1 MRVRYNEDLSNVKNM
16 AKSIMDLVILSYDR
30 YDLFLTDNNKDN
42 LRDIIEIHEDIRR
55 KASDMERLSLELM
68 ALQQPIAK
76 DLKLLQMAIKLA
88 STYKR
93 IASHF
98 EQASLIL
105 IDYGLSDFEKDLL
118 RRFIQSE
125 KKMAASSIRAFLE
138 NDLELAQITIENDQ
152 VNNDLFAESIEYI
165 ARENKASK
173 IGAMELSEKVLLYKY
188 FERLGDR
195 IARVADLAA
204 RL

>member
-1 MRVRYNEDLSNVKNM
+1 
-16 AKSIMDLVILSYDR
+16 MDLVILSYDR

-55 KASDMERLSLELM
+55 KASDMERLSFELM

-76 DLKLLQMAIKLA
+76 DLRLLQMAIKLA

-98 EQASLIL
+98 EQSSLIL
-105 IDYGLSDFEKDLL
+105 IDYRLNDFEKDLL

-125 KKMAASSIRAFLE
+125 KKMAAASIRAFLE
-138 NDLELAQITIENDQ
+138 NDLELAQVTIENDQ

-165 ARENKASK
+165 ARENKENK

>member
-30 YDLFLTDNNKDN
+30 CALFLTDNKKDN
-42 LRDIIEIHEDIRR
+42 LKDIIEIHEDIRR
-55 KASDMERLSLELM
+55 KASDMERLSFELM

-76 DLKLLQMAIKLA
+76 DLRLLQMAIKLA

-105 IDYGLSDFEKDLL
+105 LDYELSDFEIELL
-118 RRFIQSE
+118 SRFIQSE
-125 KKMAASSIRAFLE
+125 KKMAKKSIRSFIE
-138 NDLELAQITIENDQ
+138 NDLELARLTIEDDQ
-152 VNNDLFAESIEYI
+152 VNNDLFKESIEYI
-165 ARENKASK
+165 ARENKANK
-173 IGAMELSEKVLLYKY
+173 IDARELSEKVLLYKY

>member
-1 MRVRYNEDLSNVKNM
+1 
-16 AKSIMDLVILSYDR
+16 
-30 YDLFLTDNNKDN
+30 
-42 LRDIIEIHEDIRR
+42 
-55 KASDMERLSLELM
+55 
-68 ALQQPIAK
+68 
-76 DLKLLQMAIKLA
+76 
-88 STYKR
+88 
-93 IASHF
+93 
-98 EQASLIL
+98 
-105 IDYGLSDFEKDLL
+105 
-118 RRFIQSE
+118 
-125 KKMAASSIRAFLE
+125 MAAASIRAFLE

>member
-30 YDLFLTDNNKDN
+30 CALFLTDNKKDN
-42 LRDIIEIHEDIRR
+42 LKDIIEIYEDIRR
-55 KASDMERLSLELM
+55 KASDMERLSFELM

-76 DLKLLQMAIKLA
+76 DLRLLQMAIKLA

-105 IDYGLSDFEKDLL
+105 LDYGLSDFEKDLL
-118 RRFIQSE
+118 SSFIQNE
-125 KKMAASSIRAFLE
+125 KKMAKKSIRAFIE
-138 NDLELAQITIENDQ
+138 NDHELAHLTIEDDQ
-152 VNNDLFAESIEYI
+152 VNNDLFKESIEYI
-165 ARENKASK
+165 ARENKANK
-173 IGAMELSEKVLLYKY
+173 IDARELSEKVLLYKY

-195 IARVADLAA
+195 LARVADLAA